1 MLSVSLD
8 SLAPAQL
15 ALRANLRLLYLKG
28 PALSIVV
35 NPSRYGLL
43 RASNLPL
50 GLIERDADR
59 CRQIQAP
66 CVRLHRNR
74 QTGLRIFP

>member
-1 MLSVSLD
+1 MLSVSFD

-35 NPSRYGLL
+35 NSSRFGLL
-43 RASNLPL
+43 HASNLPL
-50 GLIERDADR
+50 GFIERDADR

-66 CVRLHRNR
+66 RVGLHGNR
-74 QTGLRIFP
+74 